1 MQLEL
6 SEIKYFTFVIGLF
19 VALLLTFLLHFVSL
33 F

>member
-19 VALLLTFLLHFVSL
+19 VALLLTFLLHFISL